1 MAFARANLNLS
12 SSGAADAPKIW
23 TYKSADAIAA
33 VNTSGYFNG
42 ATLELNV
49 GDMIYCYD
57 TATPTANLV
66 VVLSNASSVVDVS
79 DGTAITVADAD

>member
-23 TYKSADAIAA
+23 TYKSADAIAT

-42 ATLELNV
+42 ATRELNV

-57 TATPTANLV
+57 TATPTASLV

-79 DGTAITVADAD
+79 DGTAISVTDTD

>member
-23 TYKSADAIAA
+23 TYKSADALATI
-33 VNTSGYFNG
+33 NTSGYFNS
-42 ATLELNV
+42 ATRELNV
-49 GDMIYCYD
+49 GDMIYAYD
-57 TATPTANLV
+57 TATPTATLF

-79 DGTAITVADAD
+79 DGTAVSVADAD